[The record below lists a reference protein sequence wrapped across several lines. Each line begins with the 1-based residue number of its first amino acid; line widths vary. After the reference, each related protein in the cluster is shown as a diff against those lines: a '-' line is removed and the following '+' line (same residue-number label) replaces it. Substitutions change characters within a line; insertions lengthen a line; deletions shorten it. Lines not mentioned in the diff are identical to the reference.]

1 MIDACDTLVT
11 KLEKLN
17 NSLLAQVQL
26 FRGGMGAA
34 AVGPGGIAGG
44 HTTSTGGGMGMMM
57 MDHQMMH

>member
-44 HTTSTGGGMGMMM
+44 HTTSTGGGMG
-57 MDHQMMH
+57 